1 VPQSPAKVLF
11 KTPTPATP
19 HLTSSVH
26 TSLKHLPPHHP
37 HTSLRCRIVLGSNTT
52 TRDPQVVHGDRA
64 VISQR
69 PRGPPHRNP
78 VAYARRPAMSN
89 THTLERSNQTGFS
102 DSTTSSLSSAERLD
116 FDPADN
122 RPILCY
128 QYRGKL
134 ETLPRKD
141 LCARLDKGT
150 PHPPHKPPTTPPS
163 AMTTDTPAPAD
174 ESLRCTLKLIPRGT
188 SYIDVKR
195 HDLFL
200 AEEKHAYE
208 DFPNYDA
215 SLASIK
221 VPLLAWLSRMVWGNY
236 DELYILSYDS
246 SPRSSERDE
255 DSRRVSPTSSWGEGS
270 DGSVG
275 VGATE

>member
-1 VPQSPAKVLF
+1 
-11 KTPTPATP
+11 
-19 HLTSSVH
+19 
-26 TSLKHLPPHHP
+26 
-37 HTSLRCRIVLGSNTT
+37 
-52 TRDPQVVHGDRA
+52 
-64 VISQR
+64 
-69 PRGPPHRNP
+69 
-78 VAYARRPAMSN
+78 MSD

-102 DSTTSSLSSAERLD
+102 ASTGTSLSSAERLGLD
-116 FDPADN
+116 DTDS

-150 PHPPHKPPTTPPS
+150 SHSSYPKHTTPNAISANTPS
-163 AMTTDTPAPAD
+163 SPD

-275 VGATE
+275 VGAAE

>member
-1 VPQSPAKVLF
+1 
-11 KTPTPATP
+11 
-19 HLTSSVH
+19 
-26 TSLKHLPPHHP
+26 
-37 HTSLRCRIVLGSNTT
+37 
-52 TRDPQVVHGDRA
+52 
-64 VISQR
+64 
-69 PRGPPHRNP
+69 
-78 VAYARRPAMSN
+78 MSN

-102 DSTTSSLSSAERLD
+102 DSTDSSLSSAQRLGLD
-116 FDPADN
+116 DTDS

-141 LCARLDKGT
+141 LCARLDK
-150 PHPPHKPPTTPPS
+150 
-163 AMTTDTPAPAD
+163 D

-221 VPLLAWLSRMVWGNY
+221 APLLAWLNRMVWGNY
-236 DELYILSYDS
+236 DELYILSRDS

-275 VGATE
+275 GGAAE

>member
-1 VPQSPAKVLF
+1 
-11 KTPTPATP
+11 
-19 HLTSSVH
+19 
-26 TSLKHLPPHHP
+26 
-37 HTSLRCRIVLGSNTT
+37 
-52 TRDPQVVHGDRA
+52 
-64 VISQR
+64 
-69 PRGPPHRNP
+69 
-78 VAYARRPAMSN
+78 MSN

-102 DSTTSSLSSAERLD
+102 DSTGTSLSSAERLGLD
-116 FDPADN
+116 DTDS

-150 PHPPHKPPTTPPS
+150 PPSPHEDPTNILYP
-163 AMTTDTPAPAD
+163 MVTDTLAAAD

-275 VGATE
+275 GGAAE